1 MKRHWIFK
9 GCLIFAVLL
18 IISHQLTAKQPKK
31 NEIADWPRFRGPEGT
46 GISQETGLLETWPDG
61 GPNEIWRVPI
71 GAGYSGI
78 TVADERLFTMGS
90 DEEAEFLICL
100 DPANGKDRITFLP
113 GLGTITDYFKQTTE
127 LVSGRNY
134 QREWKKSL
142 YF

>member
-31 NEIADWPRFRGPEGT
+31 NETADWPRFRGPKGT
-46 GISQETGLLETWPDG
+46 GISQETDLLETWPDG

-78 TVADERLFTMGS
+78 TVAINDSLRWAAMRNQN
-90 DEEAEFLICL
+90 FLSVWIQ
-100 DPANGKDRITFLP
+100 
-113 GLGTITDYFKQTTE
+113 QTAKS
-127 LVSGRNY
+127 SGV
-134 QREWKKSL
+134 KKSGHSSRIL
-142 YF
+142 MGMGRAQPQP